1 MDEHVTS
8 IIQPNIESDTDDST
22 LLAHFQLP
30 GNWIFSLSGA
40 TTKISTKYTVEY
52 VSNVKWHTYM
62 WQAHTQLF
70 KQPSKVKDRAR
81 EVTVS

>member
-30 GNWIFSLSGA
+30 GNLIFRWLIKG
-40 TTKISTKYTVEY
+40 K
-52 VSNVKWHTYM
+52 NQDFQQYM
-62 WQAHTQLF
+62 
-70 KQPSKVKDRAR
+70 
-81 EVTVS
+81 